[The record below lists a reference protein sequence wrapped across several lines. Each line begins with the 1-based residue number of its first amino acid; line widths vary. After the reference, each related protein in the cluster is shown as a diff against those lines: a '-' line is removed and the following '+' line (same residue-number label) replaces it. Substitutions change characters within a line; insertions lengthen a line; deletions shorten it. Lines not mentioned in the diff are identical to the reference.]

1 MEFIQKCLKKF
12 IDKRSRDY
20 QDIKR
25 FVSTVFIDLNFLK
38 DKEVVEMFKT
48 RRKRKTEGAAEK

>member
-1 MEFIQKCLKKF
+1 
-12 IDKRSRDY
+12 
-20 QDIKR
+20 
-25 FVSTVFIDLNFLK
+25 LK